1 MLKDLENIKHNGSA
15 SLVELKQFLSRLQGR
30 SPQEVVGLV
39 STSLL
44 VQSMVIATLGSLAI
58 MVAFTVGPY
67 LMYGPPQV
75 KQAKSGPGAK
85 AAAPV
90 AAAPSNAEETA
101 KPADNEGRYKKALGV
116 DETKT
121 ADPNKNP
128 LDIDNLL
135 DKK

>member
-1 MLKDLENIKHNGSA
+1 MLKDLENIKQNGSA

-44 VQSMVIATLGSLAI
+44 VQSMIIATLASLAI
-58 MVAFTVGPY
+58 MVVFTVGPY
-67 LMYGPPQV
+67 VMYGPPQV
-75 KQAKSGPGAK
+75 KQAKASPGK
-85 AAAPV
+85 AAPV
-90 AAAPSNAEETA
+90 AAPAKTEEAA
-101 KPADNEGRYKKALGV
+101 KPEGNEGRFKKALGV